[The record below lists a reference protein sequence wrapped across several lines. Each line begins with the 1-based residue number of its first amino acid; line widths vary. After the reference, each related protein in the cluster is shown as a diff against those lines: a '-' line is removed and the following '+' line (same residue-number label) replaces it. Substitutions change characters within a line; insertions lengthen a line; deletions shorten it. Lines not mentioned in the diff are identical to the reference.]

1 MSDNVANRGPAYRV
15 PRGGMD
21 PATKRLALIAACL
34 GGTLFVVLGAWSTLG
49 GHSSGVVP
57 VISAPAGPTRVKPA
71 NPGGL
76 KVHSE
81 LILGSGLSDDGTDT
95 LAPAPEAPD
104 PQALKAPPAP
114 KPLPL
119 AAPAAV
125 QAKAPPLPA
134 PPPAKPAAAPAHPA
148 APAAAASGHGALVQL
163 GALPTRQAA
172 EEEWRR
178 LGHRDATLL
187 AGRKPDFSEGTVN
200 GQSWWRIR
208 TGDFAD
214 EAQARAFCEKV
225 HAAGGACSV
234 VRL

>member
-1 MSDNVANRGPAYRV
+1 VVSDHVANRGPAYRV

-49 GHSSGVVP
+49 GHSSRVVP

-76 KVHSE
+76 KVGHE

-104 PQALKAPPAP
+104 PQALKAPPVP
-114 KPLPL
+114 KPSPL
-119 AAPAAV
+119 AAPAPV
-125 QAKAPPLPA
+125 QPA
-134 PPPAKPAAAPAHPA
+134 ALPPPVKPVAAAAPAHAA
-148 APAAAASGHGALVQL
+148 APTAASSGHGTLVQL

-187 AGRKPDFSEGTVN
+187 AGRKPDFSEATVN
-200 GQSWWRIR
+200 GQSWWRVR
-208 TGDFAD
+208 TGAFAD